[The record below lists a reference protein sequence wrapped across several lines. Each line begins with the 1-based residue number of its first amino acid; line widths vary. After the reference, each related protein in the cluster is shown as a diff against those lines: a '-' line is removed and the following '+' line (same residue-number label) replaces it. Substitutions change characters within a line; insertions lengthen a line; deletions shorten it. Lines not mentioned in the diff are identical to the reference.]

1 LVAAEEDRVK
11 TRSVAVLAVV
21 VAALGAFVWLYERR
35 QPSPEERSAAR
46 RKLVEVSSEEVL
58 ALRIERPGRPTL
70 SLERQAV
77 AAGGSRW
84 RLTEPRAHRAD
95 ALVVDGLLRALTE
108 LERKRTITDAPAA
121 DVGLDEPRFR
131 LTWRTAQG
139 SETLLVGAAVPGSG
153 EVLVGLDSQPGS
165 FVVTAGAFVSELER
179 DADAWRDRRLFLGE
193 RSAIAQ
199 LRITPPSGG
208 VQVVLSRRGEG
219 FQVLEPFQD
228 QAERDLV
235 EGLLG
240 ELTAASAT
248 AFVAAE
254 ELFAPAGSVDVTFH
268 DGTPPFRLELGAA
281 TGPGEGAPLRVRTS
295 SGSDIDIANLI
306 TRLPTTLALPPERW
320 RSRAWT
326 SLASYDIQAVEV
338 KDAGGSLRLERAGV
352 DWTRGAEK
360 VSYTE
365 VSDFL
370 AAITAAGAI
379 QLETGSDESGGT
391 TLTILLEGP
400 KEVRETLVLVSE
412 RATNSAR
419 PGVVLRLTAEDA
431 EEVRRTLERLR
442 SAGIAPTEGRP

>member
-1 LVAAEEDRVK
+1 MK
-11 TRSVAVLAVV
+11 TRSVAVLAVI
-21 VAALGAFVWLYERR
+21 VAALGAFVWFYERR
-35 QPSPEERSAAR
+35 QPSPEERSVAR
-46 RKLVEVSSEEVL
+46 RKLVDVSSEEVL
-58 ALRIERPGRPTL
+58 ELRIERPNRPTL
-70 SLERQAV
+70 RLERQALP
-77 AAGGSRW
+77 AEGARW

-95 ALVVDGLLRALTE
+95 ALAVDGLLRALTE
-108 LERKRTITDAPAA
+108 LERQRTITDAPAS
-121 DVGLDEPRFR
+121 DVGLDDPRFR

-153 EVLVGLDSQPGS
+153 EVLIGLGSQPGS
-165 FVVTAGAFVSELER
+165 FVVTSGSFVSELER
-179 DADAWRDRRLFLGE
+179 DADAWRDRRLFPGE

-199 LRITPPSGG
+199 VRITPPSGG
-208 VQVVLSRRGEG
+208 TPVVLARRGES

-240 ELTAASAT
+240 ELTAASASGF
-248 AFVAAE
+248 AAAE
-254 ELFAPAGSVDVTFH
+254 EAFAPAASVDLTFS
-268 DGTPPFRLELGAA
+268 DGTSPYRLELGAA
-281 TGPGEGAPLRVRTS
+281 TGPGDGAPVRVRAS
-295 SGSDIDIANLI
+295 SGSDIDLANLI
-306 TRLPTTLALPPERW
+306 TRLPTTLALPAERW

-370 AAITAAGAI
+370 AAITAAGAS

-391 TLTILLEGP
+391 SLTILLEGP
-400 KEVRETLVLVSE
+400 KEVRETLVLAGE

-419 PGVVLRLTAEDA
+419 PGMVLRLTTEDA

-442 SAGIAPTEGRP
+442 ASRPAAD

>member
-1 LVAAEEDRVK
+1 MR
-11 TRSVAVLAVV
+11 TRSVAVLAVA
-21 VAALGAFVWLYERR
+21 VAALGAFVWFYERR

-70 SLERQAV
+70 RLERQV
-77 AAGGSRW
+77 MPAGSARW

-95 ALVVDGLLRALTE
+95 ALAVDGLLRALSE

-121 DVGLDEPRFR
+121 DVGLEEPRFR
-131 LTWRTAQG
+131 ITWRTAQG

-153 EVLVGLDSQPGS
+153 EVLVGLGSQPGS
-165 FVVTAGAFVSELER
+165 SVVTAGAFVSELER
-179 DADAWRDRRLFLGE
+179 DADAWRDRRLFPGE

-199 LRITPPSGG
+199 VRITPPSGG
-208 VQVVLSRRGEG
+208 LAVVLARRGEG
-219 FQVLEPFQD
+219 FQVVAPFQD
-228 QAERDLV
+228 HAERDLV

-248 AFVAAE
+248 AFVAADE
-254 ELFAPAGSVDVTFH
+254 PFAPAGGVDVTFH
-268 DGTPPFRLELGAA
+268 DSSPPFRLELGAA
-281 TGPGEGAPLRVRTS
+281 TGPGEGAPVRVRAS
-295 SGSDIDIANLI
+295 SGSDIDLANLI
-306 TRLPTTLALPPERW
+306 TRLPTTLALPAERW

-338 KDAGGSLRLERAGV
+338 KDAGGSLKLERTGV
-352 DWTRGAEK
+352 DWTRGVEK

-370 AAITAAGAI
+370 AAITVAGAS

-391 TLTILLEGP
+391 ALTIVLAGP
-400 KEVRETLVLVSE
+400 QEVRETLVLVGE

-431 EEVRRTLERLR
+431 EEVRQTLERLR
-442 SAGIAPTEGRP
+442 SAGPAAE